1 MDNRINDIRRKISVL
16 RAEMLDVEAA
26 VRDQV
31 KRDMDCTES
40 SLRLMGM
47 RKEIVGLIVERDA
60 LGGRES
66 CPNITERLRENYRPV
81 RKTAG
86 KRNQPPATSVP

>member
-16 RAEMLDVEAA
+16 RAEMLSVEIAI
-26 VRDQV
+26 RDQV
-31 KRDMDCTES
+31 RRDQDCTES
-40 SLRLMGM
+40 SLGLMAM
-47 RKEIVGLIVERDA
+47 RKEIIGLIDERNA

-81 RKTAG
+81 RKAPA
-86 KRNQPPATSVP
+86 KRN